1 MNVSGHSY
9 CKHSLNPDVQLLL
22 VAAAAAGNLQQT
34 SLNTNQ
40 GTILQMSLL
49 IHEEEITN
57 YIFFHNVFILLVCIH
72 ISCKNIQK
80 RAGDSRLRC

>member
-9 CKHSLNPDVQLLL
+9 CKHLLNPDGQLPL
-22 VAAAAAGNLQQT
+22 AAAAGNLQQT
-34 SLNTNQ
+34 SLNNNQ
-40 GTILQMSLL
+40 GTNLQLSLP